1 VAVVVLRVTPGAS
14 SDRVGPHVEGILHV
28 RVTKQAADDE
38 ANRAVVRLVAD
49 AIGVAPSTLVLR
61 SGRRSRVKRLEVEG
75 LDPGEL
81 SRRLARLV

>member
-1 VAVVVLRVTPGAS
+1 M
-14 SDRVGPHVEGILHV
+14 
-28 RVTKQAADDE
+28 
-38 ANRAVVRLVAD
+38 VRLVAD